1 MNYTGEKFSQTE
13 AQAIMAQARAHLRW
27 RPETQRRDGEST
39 QRRDRADRIV
49 TKTIDNAVIP
59 TSTSE
64 PLPAQDSTTASWVE
78 WIDARI
84 DAAIAAAIDDLTP
97 ALIKMFDN
105 AHDRVQEALDARDA
119 KIQAVRDEIEVKIG
133 LGRKLARAKAEIEQ
147 LRERAPSYESE
158 LAALRGQIEKQ
169 QKIILRLRGEASHLA
184 YRQQQLDSEQ
194 QRNKREI
201 SVTAVKVTSIGST
214 TREILESLRQDGY
227 DWLGEVPTLP
237 ARPGLVS

>member
-158 LAALRGQIEKQ
+158 LAALREKTERQ
-169 QKIILRLRGEASHLA
+169 ERLITRLRGQASQLEFGQRKLESERWKD
-184 YRQQQLDSEQ
+184 RQQASM
-194 QRNKREI
+194 
-201 SVTAVKVTSIGST
+201 TMTKVTVFGEQT
-214 TREILESLRQDGY
+214 TSVLRRLCEEAGIDL
-227 DWLGEVPTLP
+227 LGTEYEQRLN
-237 ARPGLVS
+237 